1 MPRKTAVI
9 AKRPP
14 QNPWIPYI
22 VTSKDPAAL
31 LPFDECVNI
40 ENRITGEGNSF
51 EKRPGIN
58 KDWDDGTSGTDS
70 VIGGADFWYLDSG
83 SKVQTKVTVNEA
95 GVFRKY
101 SSSGAITAITNDGV
115 ALTTPTICTS
125 LVYNGQ
131 LLMAF
136 DGTSNRV
143 KKYAGTG
150 NITDLE
156 AGFNHTTVSRESTT
170 TTRKIVLGES
180 YKGSSGDRIVVAGM
194 GEATY
199 NGNFTISSITTTTL
213 TNDTISYTAGSS
225 LNEASTGDTAGSV
238 DGLAPN
244 G

>member
-95 GVFRKY
+95 GVFRRNHGHHQRRCSTY
-101 SSSGAITAITNDGV
+101 H
-115 ALTTPTICTS
+115 PH
-125 LVYNGQ
+125 
-131 LLMAF
+131 
-136 DGTSNRV
+136 
-143 KKYAGTG
+143 
-150 NITDLE
+150 DL
-156 AGFNHTTVSRESTT
+156 HVSC
-170 TTRKIVLGES
+170 L
-180 YKGSSGDRIVVAGM
+180 
-194 GEATY
+194 
-199 NGNFTISSITTTTL
+199 
-213 TNDTISYTAGSS
+213 
-225 LNEASTGDTAGSV
+225 
-238 DGLAPN
+238 
-244 G
+244 